1 MEQSLQVISR
11 QERLEKWA
19 SRIMACR
26 SSGMT
31 IRAWC
36 RENQVP
42 EKSYYYW
49 QRQLFDAV
57 SRQKNPGQ
65 PAFAEITL
73 PQPNQTTVPAVTVR
87 CSGIQLGESVLEC
100 TFNRGICYYALG
112 ENEKAVLD
120 FQAVEQDSPDPALA
134 ASAGEMLEA
143 IEQVS
148 AQTTGE

>member
-1 MEQSLQVISR
+1 MEQSLQIISR

-57 SRQKNPGQ
+57 SRQENPGQ
-65 PAFAEITL
+65 PAFAEIT
-73 PQPNQTTVPAVTVR
+73 PPPKQTTAPAVTVR
-87 CSGIQLGESVLEC
+87 CSGMEADIYNGADATVIETVLRILKSC
-100 TFNRGICYYALG
+100 
-112 ENEKAVLD
+112 
-120 FQAVEQDSPDPALA
+120 
-134 ASAGEMLEA
+134 
-143 IEQVS
+143 
-148 AQTTGE
+148 

>member
-11 QERLEKWA
+11 QERLEKWT

-42 EKSYYYW
+42 EKSFYYW

-65 PAFAEITL
+65 PAFAENTL
-73 PQPNQTTVPAVTVR
+73 PQPKQTTVPAVTVR
-87 CSGIQLGESVLEC
+87 CSGMEADIYNGADAAVIETVLRILKSC
-100 TFNRGICYYALG
+100 
-112 ENEKAVLD
+112 
-120 FQAVEQDSPDPALA
+120 
-134 ASAGEMLEA
+134 
-143 IEQVS
+143 
-148 AQTTGE
+148 

>member
-57 SRQKNPGQ
+57 SRQKKPGQ
-65 PAFAEITL
+65 PTFAEITL

-87 CSGIQLGESVLEC
+87 CSGMEADIYNGADATVIETVLRILKSC
-100 TFNRGICYYALG
+100 
-112 ENEKAVLD
+112 
-120 FQAVEQDSPDPALA
+120 
-134 ASAGEMLEA
+134 
-143 IEQVS
+143 
-148 AQTTGE
+148 

>member
-11 QERLEKWA
+11 QERLEKWT

-49 QRQLFDAV
+49 QRQLFETV
-57 SRQKNPGQ
+57 SRQNHFVQ
-65 PAFAEITL
+65 PAFAEITPL
-73 PQPNQTTVPAVTVR
+73 QAKQAAVPAVTVR
-87 CSGIQLGESVLEC
+87 CSGMEADIYSGADAATIE
-100 TFNRGICYYALG
+100 
-112 ENEKAVLD
+112 AVLR
-120 FQAVEQDSPDPALA
+120 VLKSC
-134 ASAGEMLEA
+134 
-143 IEQVS
+143 
-148 AQTTGE
+148 

>member
-49 QRQLFDAV
+49 QRQLTRCPGRKTPANRPLRKLRCRNRI
-57 SRQKNPGQ
+57 RQ
-65 PAFAEITL
+65 L
-73 PQPNQTTVPAVTVR
+73 
-87 CSGIQLGESVLEC
+87 
-100 TFNRGICYYALG
+100 
-112 ENEKAVLD
+112 
-120 FQAVEQDSPDPALA
+120 FQQ
-134 ASAGEMLEA
+134 
-143 IEQVS
+143 
-148 AQTTGE
+148 